1 MDDDTLGA
9 LSALAGLTI
18 DRVTTASGRGRG
30 RRLDRSAIPGGM
42 DKGSGRSL
50 LAVATRFMGFGRI

>member
-1 MDDDTLGA
+1 MRLTL
-9 LSALAGLTI
+9 L
-18 DRVTTASGRGRG
+18 
-30 RRLDRSAIPGGM
+30 PM